1 MIEVKV
7 DTAAL
12 SKLIDDLGEGF
23 DDEVVEAMDTS
34 VRFPTIPCA
43 SQVVLHMGDTRSRTI
58 PPLRPCPSPCLRY
71 WWPLMGHRSPSM
83 DRWGRVKQPLRAMQ
97 PRAVADAIRSRA
109 AAAGIDRASGHSL
122 RVGAAVSMAQR
133 GASLASSGGP
143 VIDQL
148 GHQLLVLKRV
158 GVYDAGQG
166 VAEDVGVVAV
176 VEPPLKFFQIA
187 VHVLGT
193 HLAAADVDDMAVMQ
207 QAIDEC
213 SGHDLVAQ
221 DLAPLFEAFIGGQ
234 HSGCALIAPVDELEE
249 EHGAPYSRIV
259 FAVIAL
265 R

>member
-133 GASLASSGGP
+133 GASL
-143 VIDQL
+143 
-148 GHQLLVLKRV
+148 
-158 GVYDAGQG
+158 
-166 VAEDVGVVAV
+166 VA
-176 VEPPLKFFQIA
+176 
-187 VHVLGT
+187 
-193 HLAAADVDDMAVMQ
+193 MQ
-207 QAIDEC
+207 QAGGWRSPDMPAHYARPARWF
-213 SGHDLVAQ
+213 SMSRHKSPRKSSVARSPASTLP
-221 DLAPLFEAFIGGQ
+221 DPSPSRSARPCRWPA
-234 HSGCALIAPVDELEE
+234 SGCWFG
-249 EHGAPYSRIV
+249 H
-259 FAVIAL
+259 
-265 R
+265 